1 MALLPTRRVRSVAT
15 DEVAEEASTGVV
27 SPVARAGGLTEVH
40 RGDGVGLLPRLRAS
54 EEQFLAVVAN
64 VPGAV
69 YRCACNADWEIRF
82 MSDHIERICGFPPAD
97 FVGNAV
103 RSYGSIIHP
112 EDRSYVIEGV
122 DEALEEGSPYS
133 LRYRIIHAEG
143 SERWVSER
151 GRAILSDLGERL
163 WLDGVILDV
172 TEQVL
177 AEKARD
183 RAEEGLKRQAELNR
197 HQALHDS
204 LTGLPN
210 RVLFHDRVGQAVLA
224 GQRDGAEFA
233 VLVMDLDRFKEIN
246 DTLGHACGDRL
257 LVEVGKRLQS
267 TVREVDSIARLG
279 GDEFAMLLMGECA
292 QSVPGIMKRIRGAL
306 DRPFTLE
313 DLPVQIDASIGVA
326 LYPSQA
332 SDVDGL
338 IQRADVAMYVAKNA
352 NTGYAIYD
360 LGQDRH
366 DPGRLRLVSE
376 LRRAIDERELV
387 LHYQPK
393 IEVSSGRVTG
403 VEALVRWLHPERGLV
418 LPGEF
423 IEVAQETSLI
433 KPFTLYVVDEA
444 LRQCRALAQTGHEFT
459 VAVNVSTRN
468 LIDTDFPIEVAAL
481 LEKWGVRPELL
492 ELEITETAIVGD
504 PFRMEAVLQRLAAMG
519 LRLSVDDFGTGYTSL
534 GYLSRLPINQLKI
547 DRSFVANMTSSEDD
561 AMIVRSAIDLG
572 RNLGLEVVAEGV
584 EDADIW
590 DRLRSLGCDVAQ
602 GFLMS
607 RPMPAHELASWL
619 GRLPSRYEQPCWH
632 AEPHAATA
640 PVLVGASAVSVAD
653 VVRVATD
660 QAKAVLDGAAHR
672 RMSASRSVIER
683 VLERGESVYGLT
695 TGVGPQNTIDVVP
708 AEQADFNRLMILA
721 HCVSHGDQTPASFVR
736 AAMFVRAHGLAL
748 GGAGVRPAVVE
759 TLLDALNAGVNP
771 VVHLIGSVGQSD
783 LSPMAEIARCLIGAG
798 PDADLMAKAGLDPLV
813 LAPREALGLISSNA
827 FSVGIAALALDRAK
841 AALQALELSAA
852 LCFEG
857 FIANVS
863 ALDPAVATLRPHE
876 GIATTIERL
885 RELLA
890 GGALLGGVSAP
901 RNLQDPLCFRNIPQ
915 THATAHHA
923 LSHAIGLI
931 QTELCSAAD
940 NPAVLVDQ
948 ERVFSHGNHDATP
961 VAVGLDY
968 ARLGLTQAITIAN
981 ERIQKLLDSRFSGLP
996 SGLRARDDLAEDG
1009 LAVVGHGSTAL
1020 AAECRLLAAPVT
1032 LEQTS
1037 SGLAEGIEDRVTL
1050 APVAARRLHEMA
1062 GYAIRLAAVELIC
1075 AAQAIDLR
1083 GNDSKLGRETTVAFA
1098 NVRKHIPFIDAGQT
1112 PIETLD
1118 PLVRWLEDNAAA

>member
-1 MALLPTRRVRSVAT
+1 
-15 DEVAEEASTGVV
+15 
-27 SPVARAGGLTEVH
+27 
-40 RGDGVGLLPRLRAS
+40 
-54 EEQFLAVVAN
+54 
-64 VPGAV
+64 
-69 YRCACNADWEIRF
+69 

-112 EDRSYVIEGV
+112 DDRSYVIEGV
-122 DEALEEGSPYS
+122 DEALQLGSPYS

-151 GRAILSDLGERL
+151 GMAILGDLGERL

-172 TEQVL
+172 TDQVL

-183 RAEEGLKRQAELNR
+183 RAEEGLRRQAQLNR

-210 RVLFHDRVGQAVLA
+210 RVLFRDRVGQAVLA
-224 GQRDGAEFA
+224 GQREGAEFA

-257 LVEVGKRLQS
+257 LVEVGTRLQS
-267 TVREVDSIARLG
+267 TVRGVDSIARLG

-292 QSVPGIMKRIRGAL
+292 QSVPGIMERIREAL

-313 DLPVQIDASIGVA
+313 DLPVQIDTSIGVA

-332 SDVDGL
+332 SDVDEL

-352 NTGYAIYD
+352 NAGYAIYD
-360 LGQDRH
+360 AGQDRH

-393 IEVSSGRVTG
+393 IEFSSGRVTG
-403 VEALVRWLHPERGLV
+403 LEALVRWLHPERGLV

-423 IEVAQETSLI
+423 IDVAQETSLI

-444 LRQCRALAQTGHEFT
+444 LRQCRALAQSGHEFS

-468 LIDTDFPIEVAAL
+468 LIDSNFPVEVAAL
-481 LEKWGVRPELL
+481 LEKWDVRPELL

-504 PFRMEAVLQRLAAMG
+504 PFRMEAVLKRLAAMG

-547 DRSFVANMTSSEDD
+547 DRSFVANITSSEED
-561 AMIVRSAIDLG
+561 AMIVQSAIDLG
-572 RNLGLEVVAEGV
+572 RNLGLEVIAEGV
-584 EDADIW
+584 EDADVW
-590 DRLRSLGCDVAQ
+590 GRLRSLGCDVAQ

-607 RPMPAHELASWL
+607 RPMPAEELVPWL
-619 GRLPSRYEQPCWH
+619 ERLPLRYEQPCWH
-632 AEPHAATA
+632 TELPAATA
-640 PVLVGASAVSVAD
+640 PVLVGASAVSIAD

-660 QAKAVLDGAAHR
+660 QAEAVLDGASRR
-672 RMSASRSVIER
+672 RMIASRSVIEQ

-695 TGVGPQNTIDVVP
+695 TGVGPQNTIGVEP
-708 AEQADFNRLMILA
+708 AGQADFNRQMILA
-721 HCVSHGDQTPASFVR
+721 HCVSHGDQVPASFVR

-748 GGAGVRPAVVE
+748 GGAGVRPVVVE

-798 PDADLMAKAGLDPLV
+798 PDAELMADAGLDCLV
-813 LAPREALGLISSNA
+813 LAPREALALVSANA
-827 FSVGIAALALDRAK
+827 FSVGIAALALDRAQ

-852 LCFEG
+852 LSFEG
-857 FIANVS
+857 FQANVS

-923 LSHAIGLI
+923 LSHAIGLV
-931 QTELCSAAD
+931 QTELGSAAD

-948 ERVFSHGNHDATP
+948 ARVFSHGNHDATL

-968 ARLGLTQAITIAN
+968 ARLGLSQVITIAN

-996 SGLRARDDLAEDG
+996 SGLRARDDVAEDG

-1062 GYAIRLAAVELIC
+1062 GYAIRLAAVELVC

-1083 GNDSKLGRETTVAFA
+1083 GNDSMLGRETTAA
-1098 NVRKHIPFIDAGQT
+1098 YTNVRTHIPFIDAGQT

-1118 PLVRWLEDNAAA
+1118 PLVRWLETKATG